1 MPYIIILLYS
11 TVMYK
16 LLKRSFFKMELFKSS
31 LSDVAL
37 NICFIILG
45 VHLVLISIFAIYQT
59 IRDKALSNVPK
70 DSPNYWRVPEAQLL
84 LISALGGSVAMY
96 ITMQTIRHKTQH
108 PKFMIGIPAIM
119 IAQFALAAF
128 IVWLRVF

>member
-1 MPYIIILLYS
+1 MEIF
-11 TVMYK
+11 K
-16 LLKRSFFKMELFKSS
+16 GSFFSGS
-31 LSDVAL
+31 LSDVVL
-37 NICFIILG
+37 RICFVILA
-45 VHLVLISIFAIYQT
+45 VHLVLISLFAVYQT
-59 IRDKALSNVPK
+59 VRDKGLSNVPK

-96 ITMQTIRHKTQH
+96 LTMKAIRHKTQH

-119 IAQFALAAF
+119 VLQIALVAF

>member
-1 MPYIIILLYS
+1 
-11 TVMYK
+11 
-16 LLKRSFFKMELFKSS
+16 MELFKGS

>member
-1 MPYIIILLYS
+1 
-11 TVMYK
+11 
-16 LLKRSFFKMELFKSS
+16 MELFNGSFY
-31 LSDVAL
+31 DGAL
-37 NICFIILG
+37 TVCFTILG
-45 VHLVLISIFAIYQT
+45 VHLVLISIFAVYQT

-70 DSPNYWRVPEAQLL
+70 DSPKYWRVPEAQLL

-119 IAQFALAAF
+119 ILQLALAAY
-128 IVWLRVF
+128 IVWLRLF

>member
-1 MPYIIILLYS
+1 MDI
-11 TVMYK
+11 
-16 LLKRSFFKMELFKSS
+16 FNGS
-31 LSDVAL
+31 LSDVAV

-45 VHLVLISIFAIYQT
+45 IHLVLISIFAIYQT
-59 IRDKALSNVPK
+59 IRDKALANVPK
-70 DSPNYWRVPEAQLL
+70 DSPKYWRIPEAQLL

-119 IAQFALAAF
+119 IAQLALIGF

>member
-1 MPYIIILLYS
+1 
-11 TVMYK
+11 
-16 LLKRSFFKMELFKSS
+16 MELFKGS

-96 ITMQTIRHKTQH
+96 LTMKAIRHKTQH

-119 IAQFALAAF
+119 VLQIALVAF

>member
-1 MPYIIILLYS
+1 
-11 TVMYK
+11 
-16 LLKRSFFKMELFKSS
+16 MELFKSS

>member
-1 MPYIIILLYS
+1 MDIFNG
-11 TVMYK
+11 
-16 LLKRSFFKMELFKSS
+16 SF
-31 LSDVAL
+31 SDVAV

-45 VHLVLISIFAIYQT
+45 IHLMLISLFAVYQT

-70 DSPNYWRVPEAQLL
+70 DSPKYWRVPEAQLL

-96 ITMQTIRHKTQH
+96 LTMQTIRHKTQH

-119 IAQFALAAF
+119 VAQAALVGF
-128 IVWLRVF
+128 IVWLRLF

>member
-1 MPYIIILLYS
+1 MNLF
-11 TVMYK
+11 TG
-16 LLKRSFFKMELFKSS
+16 SF
-31 LSDVAL
+31 SDIA
-37 NICFIILG
+37 IRFCFIILG
-45 VHLVLISIFAIYQT
+45 IHLVLISIFAVYQT

-70 DSPNYWRVPEAQLL
+70 DSPNYWRVPEAQLM

-119 IAQFALAAF
+119 ILQLALAAY
-128 IVWLRVF
+128 IVWLKLF

>member
-1 MPYIIILLYS
+1 
-11 TVMYK
+11 
-16 LLKRSFFKMELFKSS
+16 MELFKGS

-70 DSPNYWRVPEAQLL
+70 DSPNYW

>member
-1 MPYIIILLYS
+1 MNILAG
-11 TVMYK
+11 
-16 LLKRSFFKMELFKSS
+16 SF
-31 LSDVAL
+31 SDIVL
-37 NICFIILG
+37 RFCFIILG
-45 VHLVLISIFAIYQT
+45 IHLVLISIFAVYQT

-84 LISALGGSVAMY
+84 LRSALGGSVAMY
-96 ITMQTIRHKTQH
+96 ITMKTVRHKTQH

-119 IAQFALAAF
+119 IAQAALAAF

>member
-1 MPYIIILLYS
+1 MDIFNG
-11 TVMYK
+11 
-16 LLKRSFFKMELFKSS
+16 SF
-31 LSDVAL
+31 SDVAV

-45 VHLVLISIFAIYQT
+45 IHLMLISLFSFYQT

-70 DSPNYWRVPEAQLL
+70 DSPKYWRVPEAQLL

-96 ITMQTIRHKTQH
+96 LTMQTIRHKTQH

-119 IAQFALAAF
+119 VAQAALVGF
-128 IVWLRVF
+128 IVWLRLF

>member
-1 MPYIIILLYS
+1 MNLF
-11 TVMYK
+11 TG
-16 LLKRSFFKMELFKSS
+16 SF
-31 LSDVAL
+31 SDIA
-37 NICFIILG
+37 IRFCFIILG
-45 VHLVLISIFAIYQT
+45 IHLVLISIFAVYQT

-70 DSPNYWRVPEAQLL
+70 DSPNYWRVPEAQLM

-119 IAQFALAAF
+119 ILQLALAAY
-128 IVWLRVF
+128 IVWLRLF

>member
-1 MPYIIILLYS
+1 
-11 TVMYK
+11 
-16 LLKRSFFKMELFKSS
+16 MELFNGSFY
-31 LSDVAL
+31 DGAL
-37 NICFIILG
+37 TVCFTILG
-45 VHLVLISIFAIYQT
+45 VHLVLISIFAVYQT

-70 DSPNYWRVPEAQLL
+70 DSPKYWRVPEAQLL

-119 IAQFALAAF
+119 VAQAILAGF
-128 IVWLRVF
+128 IVWLRFF

>member
-1 MPYIIILLYS
+1 MGLFNGSFYDGAL
-11 TVMYK
+11 TV
-16 LLKRSFFKMELFKSS
+16 
-31 LSDVAL
+31 
-37 NICFIILG
+37 CFTILG
-45 VHLVLISIFAIYQT
+45 VHLVLISIFAVYQT

-70 DSPNYWRVPEAQLL
+70 DSPKYWRVPEAQLL

-119 IAQFALAAF
+119 VAQAILAGF
-128 IVWLRVF
+128 IVWLRFF

>member
-1 MPYIIILLYS
+1 MNLFS
-11 TVMYK
+11 G
-16 LLKRSFFKMELFKSS
+16 SF
-31 LSDVAL
+31 SDIV
-37 NICFIILG
+37 IRFCFLILG
-45 VHLVLISIFAIYQT
+45 IHLVLISIFAVYQT
-59 IRDKALSNVPK
+59 VRDKALSNVPK

-96 ITMQTIRHKTQH
+96 LTMQTIRHKTQH